1 MTTMEEDDD
10 FGFSLVGEE
19 DIAPVDDRAEKLR
32 KMIMPFLN
40 NLKKNPEK
48 DYIQWKGK
56 DRIKKIDEFIV
67 KINKLVDNE

>member
-1 MTTMEEDDD
+1 MEEDDD

-19 DIAPVDDRAEKLR
+19 DIAHVDDRAEKLR